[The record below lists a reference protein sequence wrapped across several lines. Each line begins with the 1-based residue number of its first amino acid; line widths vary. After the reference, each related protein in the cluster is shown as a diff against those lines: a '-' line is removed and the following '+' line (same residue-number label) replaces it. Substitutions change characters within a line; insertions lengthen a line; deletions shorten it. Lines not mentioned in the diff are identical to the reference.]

1 MLAIVRVRVWLK
13 EKGTGGVAAYKPENL
28 QKLWDY
34 VITNRQDWE
43 NTSCQMVYITHRDMR
58 EDISLF
64 INGKDMDSISGYVL
78 KHVAPLKYIRSLKFI
93 SLMNPR
99 FFPIPKGTFRHSS
112 RYTIAVSC
120 EPSYVTKT
128 FDTLSSYKANE
139 SIVPNYIAY
148 TLRGEGGDIFVSYS
162 CKGDSTM
169 KGFVDRYVVP
179 IEGVTGVRTTRI
191 SKTKRLVSP
200 QEWTYLF
207 EQFVPEVGVEI
218 EEIEDF
224 EDDQISAC

>member
-13 EKGTGGVAAYKPENL
+13 EKGEGGVAAYRPENL
-28 QKLWDY
+28 QKLWDH
-34 VITNRQDWE
+34 VIANRKEWD
-43 NTSCQMVYITHRDMR
+43 NSDCQIVHITHRDMR
-58 EDISLF
+58 EDVSLF
-64 INGKDMDSISGYVL
+64 INGKDVSDISGFVM
-78 KHVAPLKYIRSLKFI
+78 KHVAPLKYVRSMKLI

-99 FFPIPKGTFRHSS
+99 FFPIPKGTFQHSK

-120 EPSYVTKT
+120 EPSSLAKT
-128 FDTLSSYKANE
+128 FETLSSYMASE

-169 KGFVDRYVVP
+169 KGFVERYVVP
-179 IEGVTGVRTTRI
+179 LEGVTGVRTTRI
-191 SKTKRLVSP
+191 SKTKRLVST

-207 EQFVPEVGVEI
+207 EQFVPDVGIKV
-218 EEIEDF
+218 EEIEDY